1 MSHVA
6 KKQKTN
12 NNNNMASTTLQSSTG
27 SWVPYDSETDFP
39 IENLPYGIFRP
50 TADAEARVGVA
61 IGDQVLDL
69 SVIHTTG
76 LFRQLGSWTNCF
88 CKDTLNEFMGMGPK
102 NWNAARQAITELL
115 KAGNATLRD
124 NTALRAKALVPQSQV
139 TMEMPCIIGDYT
151 DFYASR
157 EHATNVG
164 TMFRGPENALMP
176 NWTHLPVGYHGRA
189 SSVVLSGTDIRRPR
203 GQLQI
208 DATDAKKGSKF
219 GPCRLMDFELE
230 MGMLVG
236 PGNKLGDPLKIESA
250 DNHVFGFVLMNDWS
264 ARDIQKFEYVPLG
277 PFTGKNVGTTIS
289 PWVVTTAALEPFKC
303 KTSAGVQDPEPLPY
317 LRDPD
322 YRSYDIQLKVELEN
336 EKDVPKPVVLS
347 RSNFKYMYWNHKQQ
361 LVHHTVTGC
370 NMRPGDLLGSGTIS
384 GTERS
389 MFGSMLEISWK
400 GSNPFDCGNGIS
412 RKFLADG
419 DRVTMSGFCQG
430 DGYKVGFGTCEGKIL
445 PAHTD

>member
-1 MSHVA
+1 
-6 KKQKTN
+6 
-12 NNNNMASTTLQSSTG
+12 
-27 SWVPYDSETDFP
+27 
-39 IENLPYGIFRP
+39 
-50 TADAEARVGVA
+50 
-61 IGDQVLDL
+61 
-69 SVIHTTG
+69 
-76 LFRQLGSWTNCF
+76 
-88 CKDTLNEFMGMGPK
+88 
-102 NWNAARQAITELL
+102 
-115 KAGNATLRD
+115 
-124 NTALRAKALVPQSQV
+124 
-139 TMEMPCIIGDYT
+139 
-151 DFYASR
+151 
-157 EHATNVG
+157 
-164 TMFRGPENALMP
+164 MFRGPENALMP

-189 SSVVLSGTDIRRPR
+189 SSVVISGTDIRRPR

-236 PGNKLGDPLKIESA
+236 PGNKLGDPIKIESA
-250 DNHVFGFVLMNDWS
+250 DDHVFGFVLMNDWS

>member
-1 MSHVA
+1 MSQPA
-6 KKQKTN
+6 KKQKTSSSTT
-12 NNNNMASTTLQSSTG
+12 MASVTTESKC
-27 SWVPYDSETDFP
+27 WVPYDSESHFP

-50 TADAEARVGVA
+50 SKDEAPRVGVA

-69 SVIHTTG
+69 SVLHITG
-76 LFRQLGSWTNCF
+76 LFAQLGAWTNCF
-88 CKDTLNEFMGMGPK
+88 CNNTLNDFMAMGPN
-102 NWNAARQAITELL
+102 NWNLARQAISELL
-115 KAGNATLRD
+115 KADCPTLRD
-124 NTALRAKALVPQSQV
+124 NEALRAKALVPQSQAI
-139 TMEMPCIIGDYT
+139 MEMPASIGDYT

-189 SSVVLSGTDIRRPR
+189 SSVVVSGTDIRRPR

-208 DATDAKKGSKF
+208 DPKDAKKGSKF
-219 GPCRLMDFELE
+219 GACRLMDFELE
-230 MGMLVG
+230 MGMFVG

-250 DNHVFGFVLMNDWS
+250 DEHVFGFVLMNDWS

-277 PFTGKNVGTTIS
+277 PFTGKNVGTSIS
-289 PWVVTTAALEPFKC
+289 PWVVTTAALNPFKC
-303 KTSAGVQDPEPLPY
+303 KTSAGVQNPEPLPY
-317 LRDPD
+317 LQDPD
-322 YRSYDIQLKVELEN
+322 YRSYDIQLKVELKN
-336 EKDVPKPVVLS
+336 EKDVPNPVVLS
-347 RSNFKYMYWNHKQQ
+347 RSNFKYMYWNHRQQ

-400 GSNPFDCGNGIS
+400 GTNPFDCGNGVQ

-419 DRVTMSGFCQG
+419 DEVIMSGFCQG
-430 DGYKVGFGTCEGKIL
+430 EGYKVGFGTCSGKIL